1 MILISL
7 KLGGMPFLRPIH
19 RLAGE
24 LLEVIYGEHST

>member
-7 KLGGMPFLRPIH
+7 KLASMPFLRPIH

-24 LLEVIYGEHST
+24 LLEVIYGGHRT